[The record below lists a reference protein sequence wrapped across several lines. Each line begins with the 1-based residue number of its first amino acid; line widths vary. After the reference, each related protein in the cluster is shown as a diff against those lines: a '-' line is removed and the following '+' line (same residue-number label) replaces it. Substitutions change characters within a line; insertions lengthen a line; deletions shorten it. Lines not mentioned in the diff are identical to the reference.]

1 MSTTGYDIEEWLGA
15 DVNGKVLPD
24 KVAKALKKTFDDESW
39 DESFIP
45 EDGTLGGAELKDAVE
60 LFSSILDDSSGTSS
74 STKLGAA
81 MKTAA
86 RQWFAARIKE
96 EEEMDGSA
104 KDADGAPS
112 FGSVTP
118 QMQAVLEKN
127 GMSSLKD
134 LFGLELSLYLG
145 RPAAPQELEGAIFG
159 APPSVMLGATKNIS
173 RQTPQR

>member
-15 DVNGKVLPD
+15 DVNGKGLPD
-24 KVAKALKKTFDDESW
+24 KVAKALKKTFDDEAW

-86 RQWFAARIKE
+86 
-96 EEEMDGSA
+96 
-104 KDADGAPS
+104 
-112 FGSVTP
+112 
-118 QMQAVLEKN
+118 
-127 GMSSLKD
+127 SS
-134 LFGLELSLYLG
+134 GLLRL
-145 RPAAPQELEGAIFG
+145 
-159 APPSVMLGATKNIS
+159 
-173 RQTPQR
+173 